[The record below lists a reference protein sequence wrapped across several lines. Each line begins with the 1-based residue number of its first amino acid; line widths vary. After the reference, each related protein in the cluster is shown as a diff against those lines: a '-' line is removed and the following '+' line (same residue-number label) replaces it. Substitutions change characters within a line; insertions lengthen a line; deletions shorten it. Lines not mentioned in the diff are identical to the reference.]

1 MERMRRAS
9 GGQLVYAELRRRIL
23 SLELEPGQRLYEPE
37 LAAALEVSRTPL
49 REALRLLLAEDLVD
63 QLPTGGMVVR
73 PLTASDIE
81 ELYGVR
87 AALEGLM
94 TGEAARRL
102 TDDDAAA
109 LRRLLDRNE
118 RLVGH
123 ADDAMRAGHELHL
136 RIADIA
142 GHGWAS
148 RLHAQVDG
156 HMSRYRP
163 FTNETQER
171 RTAALQEHRE
181 IIAALTARDPDEA
194 RRRAESHVLAARDVA
209 LDAIGTRLG
218 AR

>member
-1 MERMRRAS
+1 MRRAS

-37 LAAALEVSRTPL
+37 LATALQVSRTPL

-118 RLVGH
+118 RLVGN
-123 ADDAMRAGHELHL
+123 ADDAMRAGHDLHL

-163 FTNETQER
+163 FTNESQAR

-181 IIAALTARDPDEA
+181 IVAALTERDPDEA

-209 LDAIGTRLG
+209 LDAIGTRLD